1 MKIGYRLYLLCLVIC
16 CWTAGKGV
24 GQNTGKRPLAFEEFF
39 HGKMERI
46 SGVLPV
52 YRDSAKVYMEIP
64 ECLLGRE
71 LEIRAQVNKGF
82 DMVARPLESMG
93 VVYLQK
99 VDDHSIYIQRRLF
112 SERVV
117 NKNNELYEALCKSNK
132 QPVDIVYPVVAY
144 SADGMGYM
152 IDVTEMLKT
161 GDDWFKV
168 AAPQVRDQD
177 VSRARITGVH
187 EFSDG
192 VSFTIHRMYG
202 FSPERLLDNVI
213 PPRGF
218 LPLEIGCVVTLL
230 PERDMR
236 ERFADRR
243 FGYHVIS
250 FLDYSQN
257 PYRAEKDS
265 IIRKWNLGITKDS
278 RGECRKG
285 KLVNP
290 SHPLVFYIDTCC
302 PSEFVPYIK
311 EGVLAWNAAFEK
323 AGFKNA
329 LRVKMADSKTV
340 LEEQRAVIAYD
351 LSETGIRTSYTFHPK
366 TGEILSCR
374 DNIGHGFLPKELW
387 RYVLECGTVDERIR
401 KDMFHP
407 DVAGEI
413 LRSKMMRAVGS
424 VLGLKENLAG
434 SVAYTVEQVKSA
446 AWLKTYGYTASIMD
460 NNPYNYAVQ
469 ESDKVTAR
477 ELMPR
482 LGKYDCLAIEWGY
495 REFPENKNAYADR
508 EILQKKFQKC
518 SAGYM
523 FPVSQGIEVKAG
535 DLSSEPLKTLGYALD
550 NLLRLNESLGSI
562 VYPGKQYDSGWA
574 IMNANRQVIDKYGEY
589 LLQIVSCFGEKRGNV
604 PLSIEEQ
611 RGAMVL
617 LGEYLFSGDKGL
629 VSPLAKGCSWDMKT
643 TYIRQITAVFQ
654 KLLAPEVIKRMLD
667 MEQVCLENV
676 YTVDMFFKD
685 LFSML
690 FCDFKADSEVSFSR
704 MDMQVICVNTLLESG
719 ADASVPVVKW
729 KLQELHQRLKALAR
743 QHEDGAVR
751 KIYAMLSLRIE
762 KVLNK

>member
-1 MKIGYRLYLLCLVIC
+1 MLCLVIC
-16 CWTAGKGV
+16 CWTVGKGV
-24 GQNTGKRPLAFEEFF
+24 GQNTGKQPLAFEDFF
-39 HGKMERI
+39 HGKMEKI
-46 SGVLPV
+46 SGIFPV

-64 ECLLGRE
+64 EHLLGRE

-99 VDDHSIYIQRRLF
+99 VDGHSIYVQRRLF
-112 SERVV
+112 SERVA

-144 SADGMGYM
+144 SAGGKGYI

-187 EFSDG
+187 EFPDG

-230 PERDMR
+230 PEREMR
-236 ERFADRR
+236 ERFVDRR

-265 IIRKWNLGITKDS
+265 IIRKWNLGITEGS
-278 RGECRKG
+278 RGEYRKG

-329 LRVKMADSKTV
+329 LRVKMADSETV

-351 LSETGIRTSYTFHPK
+351 LSEAGILTGYTFHPK

-374 DNIGHGFLPKELW
+374 VNIGHGFLPKELW
-387 RYVLECGTVDERIR
+387 RYLLECGTVDERIR
-401 KDMFHP
+401 KDVFHP

-413 LRSKMMRAVGS
+413 LRSKMTRAVGS

-434 SVAYTVEQVKSA
+434 SVAYTAEEVKNVT
-446 AWLKTYGYTASIMD
+446 WLKARGYTASIMD

-469 ESDKVTAR
+469 KSDKVTVK

-482 LGKYDCLAIEWGY
+482 LGEYDYLAIEWGY
-495 REFPENKNAYADR
+495 REFPASKNAYMDR
-508 EILQKKFQKC
+508 EALWKTFQGY

-523 FPVSQGIEVKAG
+523 FPVSQGIEVRAG
-535 DLSSEPLKTLGYALD
+535 DLSSEPLKTLGYALN
-550 NLLRLNESLGSI
+550 NLLRLNTSLGSI
-562 VYPGKQYDSGWA
+562 VYSDKQYDSGRA
-574 IMNANRQVIDKYGEY
+574 IMEANRQLIDKYGEY
-589 LLQIVSCFGEKRGNV
+589 LLQIVSWFGEKRGNT

-611 RGAMVL
+611 REAMAL
-617 LGEYLFSGDKGL
+617 LGEYLFAGDKGL
-629 VSPLAKGCSWDMKT
+629 VSPLAKGCSWDIKAI
-643 TYIRQITAVFQ
+643 YIRQMTAVFQ
-654 KLLAPEVIKRMLD
+654 KLLAPKVMKRMLD
-667 MEQVCLENV
+667 MEQICLENI
-676 YTVDMFFKD
+676 YTADMFFKD
-685 LFSML
+685 LFSRL

-704 MDMQVICVNTLLESG
+704 MDMQVVCVNTLLESV

-729 KLQELHQRLKALAR
+729 KLQELGERLKALAG

-751 KIYAMLSLRIE
+751 KLYAMLSSRIE

>member
-1 MKIGYRLYLLCLVIC
+1 MLCLVIC
-16 CWTAGKGV
+16 CWTVGKGV
-24 GQNTGKRPLAFEEFF
+24 GQNTGKQPLAFEDFF
-39 HGKMERI
+39 HGKMEKI
-46 SGVLPV
+46 SGILPV

-64 ECLLGRE
+64 EHLLGRE

-99 VDDHSIYIQRRLF
+99 VDGHSIYVQRRLF
-112 SERVV
+112 SERVA

-144 SADGMGYM
+144 SAGGKGYI

-168 AAPQVRDQD
+168 ATPQVRDQD
-177 VSRARITGVH
+177 ASRARITGVH
-187 EFSDG
+187 EFPDG

-230 PERDMR
+230 PEREMR
-236 ERFADRR
+236 ERFVDRR

-257 PYRAEKDS
+257 PYRAESDS
-265 IIRKWNLGITKDS
+265 IIRKWNLGITEDS
-278 RGECRKG
+278 RGEYRKG

-329 LRVKMADSKTV
+329 LRVKMADSETV

-351 LSETGIRTSYTFHPK
+351 LSEAGIRTGYTFHPK

-374 DNIGHGFLPKELW
+374 VNIGHGFLPKELW
-387 RYVLECGTVDERIR
+387 RYLLECGTVDERIR
-401 KDMFHP
+401 KDVFHP

-413 LRSKMMRAVGS
+413 LRSKMTWAVGS

-434 SVAYTVEQVKSA
+434 SVAYSAEEVKNVT
-446 AWLKTYGYTASIMD
+446 WLKTRGYTASIMD

-469 ESDKVTAR
+469 KSDKVTVK

-482 LGKYDCLAIEWGY
+482 LGEYDYLAIEWGY
-495 REFPENKNAYADR
+495 REFPASKNAYMDR
-508 EILQKKFQKC
+508 EALWKKFQRY

-523 FPVSQGIEVKAG
+523 FPVSQGIEVRAG

-550 NLLRLNESLGSI
+550 NLLRLSTSLGSI
-562 VYPGKQYDSGWA
+562 VYPDKQYDSGRA
-574 IMNANRQVIDKYGEY
+574 IMEANRQLIDKYGEY
-589 LLQIVSCFGEKRGNV
+589 LLQIVSWFGEKRGDT

-611 RGAMVL
+611 REAMAL
-617 LGEYLFSGDKGL
+617 LGEYLFAGDKGL
-629 VSPLAKGCSWDMKT
+629 VSPLAKGCSWDIKSI
-643 TYIRQITAVFQ
+643 YIRQMTAVFQ
-654 KLLAPEVIKRMLD
+654 KLLAPKVLKRMLD
-667 MEQVCLENV
+667 MEQACLENI
-676 YTVDMFFKD
+676 YTADMFFKD

-704 MDMQVICVNTLLESG
+704 MDMQVVCVNTLLESV

-729 KLQELHQRLKALAR
+729 KLQELGERLKALAG
-743 QHEDGAVR
+743 QHEAGAVR
-751 KIYAMLSLRIE
+751 KVYAMLSSRIE

>member
-1 MKIGYRLYLLCLVIC
+1 MLCLVIC
-16 CWTAGKGV
+16 CWTVGKGV
-24 GQNTGKRPLAFEEFF
+24 GQNTGKQPLAFEDFF
-39 HGKMERI
+39 HGKMEKI
-46 SGVLPV
+46 SGIFPV

-64 ECLLGRE
+64 EHLLGRE

-99 VDDHSIYIQRRLF
+99 VDGHSIYVQRRLF
-112 SERVV
+112 SERVA

-144 SADGMGYM
+144 SAGGKGYI

-187 EFSDG
+187 EFPDG

-230 PERDMR
+230 PEREMR
-236 ERFADRR
+236 ERFVDRR

-265 IIRKWNLGITKDS
+265 IIRKWNLGITEGS
-278 RGECRKG
+278 REEYRKG

-329 LRVKMADSKTV
+329 LRVKMADSETV

-351 LSETGIRTSYTFHPK
+351 LSEAGIRTGYTFHPK

-374 DNIGHGFLPKELW
+374 VNIGHGFLPKELW
-387 RYVLECGTVDERIR
+387 RYLLECGTVDERIR
-401 KDMFHP
+401 KDVFHP

-413 LRSKMMRAVGS
+413 LRSKMTRAVGS

-434 SVAYTVEQVKSA
+434 SVAYTAEEVKNVT
-446 AWLKTYGYTASIMD
+446 WLKARGYTASIMD

-469 ESDKVTAR
+469 KSDKVTVK

-482 LGKYDCLAIEWGY
+482 LGEYDYLAIEWGY
-495 REFPENKNAYADR
+495 REFPASKNAYMDR
-508 EILQKKFQKC
+508 EALWKTFQGY

-523 FPVSQGIEVKAG
+523 FPVSQGIEVRAG
-535 DLSSEPLKTLGYALD
+535 DLSSEPLKTLGYALN
-550 NLLRLNESLGSI
+550 NLLRLNTSLGSI
-562 VYPGKQYDSGWA
+562 VYSDKQYDSGRA
-574 IMNANRQVIDKYGEY
+574 IMEANRQLIDKYGEY
-589 LLQIVSCFGEKRGNV
+589 LLQIVSWFGEKRGNT

-611 RGAMVL
+611 REAMAL
-617 LGEYLFSGDKGL
+617 LGEYLFAGDKGL
-629 VSPLAKGCSWDMKT
+629 VSPLAKGCSWDIKAI
-643 TYIRQITAVFQ
+643 YIRQMTAVFQ
-654 KLLAPEVIKRMLD
+654 KLLAPKVMKRMLD
-667 MEQVCLENV
+667 MEQICLENI
-676 YTVDMFFKD
+676 YTADMFFKD

-704 MDMQVICVNTLLESG
+704 MDMQVVCVNTLLESV

-729 KLQELHQRLKALAR
+729 KLQELGERLKALAG
-743 QHEDGAVR
+743 QHEAGAVR
-751 KIYAMLSLRIE
+751 KVYAMLSSRIE

>member
-1 MKIGYRLYLLCLVIC
+1 MLCLVIC
-16 CWTAGKGV
+16 CWTVGKGV
-24 GQNTGKRPLAFEEFF
+24 GQNTGKQPLAFEDFF
-39 HGKMERI
+39 HGKMEKI
-46 SGVLPV
+46 SGIFPV

-64 ECLLGRE
+64 EHLLGRE

-99 VDDHSIYIQRRLF
+99 VDGHSIYVQRRLF
-112 SERVV
+112 SERVA

-144 SADGMGYM
+144 SAGGKGYI

-187 EFSDG
+187 EFPDG

-230 PERDMR
+230 PEREMR
-236 ERFADRR
+236 ERFVDRR

-265 IIRKWNLGITKDS
+265 IIRKWNLGITEGS
-278 RGECRKG
+278 RGEYRKG

-329 LRVKMADSKTV
+329 LRVKMADSETV

-351 LSETGIRTSYTFHPK
+351 LSEAGIRTGYTFHPK

-374 DNIGHGFLPKELW
+374 VNIGHGFLPKELW
-387 RYVLECGTVDERIR
+387 RYLLECGTVDERIR
-401 KDMFHP
+401 KDVFHP

-413 LRSKMMRAVGS
+413 LRSKMTRAVGS

-434 SVAYTVEQVKSA
+434 SVAYTAEEVKNVT
-446 AWLKTYGYTASIMD
+446 WLKARGYTASIMD

-469 ESDKVTAR
+469 KSDKVTVK

-482 LGKYDCLAIEWGY
+482 LGEYDYLAIEWGY
-495 REFPENKNAYADR
+495 REFPASKNAYMDR
-508 EILQKKFQKC
+508 EALWKTFQGY

-523 FPVSQGIEVKAG
+523 FPVSQGIEVRAG
-535 DLSSEPLKTLGYALD
+535 DLSSEPLKTLGYALN
-550 NLLRLNESLGSI
+550 NLLRLNTSLGSI
-562 VYPGKQYDSGWA
+562 VYSDKQYDSGRA
-574 IMNANRQVIDKYGEY
+574 IMEANRQLIDKYGEY
-589 LLQIVSCFGEKRGNV
+589 LLQIVSWFGEKRGNT

-611 RGAMVL
+611 REAMAL
-617 LGEYLFSGDKGL
+617 LGEYLFAGDKGL
-629 VSPLAKGCSWDMKT
+629 VSPLAKGCSWDIKAI
-643 TYIRQITAVFQ
+643 YIRQMTAVFQ
-654 KLLAPEVIKRMLD
+654 KLLAPKVMKRMLD
-667 MEQVCLENV
+667 MEQICLENI
-676 YTVDMFFKD
+676 YTADMFFKD
-685 LFSML
+685 LFSRL

-704 MDMQVICVNTLLESG
+704 MDMQVVCVNTLLESV

-729 KLQELHQRLKALAR
+729 KLQELGERLKALAG

-751 KIYAMLSLRIE
+751 KLYAMLSSRIE

>member
-1 MKIGYRLYLLCLVIC
+1 MLCLVIC
-16 CWTAGKGV
+16 CWTVGKGV
-24 GQNTGKRPLAFEEFF
+24 GQNTGKQPLAFEDFF
-39 HGKMERI
+39 HGKMEKI
-46 SGVLPV
+46 SGIFPV

-64 ECLLGRE
+64 EHLLGRE

-99 VDDHSIYIQRRLF
+99 VDGHSIYVQRRLF
-112 SERVV
+112 SERVA

-144 SADGMGYM
+144 SAGGKGYI

-187 EFSDG
+187 EFPDG

-230 PERDMR
+230 PEREMR
-236 ERFADRR
+236 ERFVDRR

-265 IIRKWNLGITKDS
+265 IIRKWNLGITEGS
-278 RGECRKG
+278 RGEYRKG

-329 LRVKMADSKTV
+329 LRVKMADSETV

-351 LSETGIRTSYTFHPK
+351 LSEAGIRTGYTFHPK

-374 DNIGHGFLPKELW
+374 VNIGHGFLPKELW
-387 RYVLECGTVDERIR
+387 RYLLECGTVDERIR
-401 KDMFHP
+401 KDVFHP

-413 LRSKMMRAVGS
+413 LRSKMTRAVGS

-434 SVAYTVEQVKSA
+434 SVAYSAEEVKNVT
-446 AWLKTYGYTASIMD
+446 WLKTRGYTASIMD

-469 ESDKVTAR
+469 KSDKVTVK

-482 LGKYDCLAIEWGY
+482 LGEYDYLAIEWGY
-495 REFPENKNAYADR
+495 REFPASKNAYMDR
-508 EILQKKFQKC
+508 EALWKTFQGY

-523 FPVSQGIEVKAG
+523 FPVSQGIEVRAG
-535 DLSSEPLKTLGYALD
+535 DLSSEPLKTLGYALN
-550 NLLRLNESLGSI
+550 NLLRLNTSLGSI
-562 VYPGKQYDSGWA
+562 VYSDKQYDSGRA
-574 IMNANRQVIDKYGEY
+574 IMEANRQLIDKYGEY
-589 LLQIVSCFGEKRGNV
+589 LLQIVSWFGEKRGNT

-611 RGAMVL
+611 REAMAL
-617 LGEYLFSGDKGL
+617 LGEYLFAGDKGL
-629 VSPLAKGCSWDMKT
+629 VSPLAKGCSWDIKAI
-643 TYIRQITAVFQ
+643 YIRQMTAVFQ
-654 KLLAPEVIKRMLD
+654 KLLAPKVLKRMLD
-667 MEQVCLENV
+667 MEQACLENI
-676 YTVDMFFKD
+676 YTADMFFKD

-704 MDMQVICVNTLLESG
+704 MDMQVVCVNTLLESV

-729 KLQELHQRLKALAR
+729 KLQELGERLKALAG

-751 KIYAMLSLRIE
+751 KLYAMLSSRIE

>member
-1 MKIGYRLYLLCLVIC
+1 MLCLVIC
-16 CWTAGKGV
+16 CWTVGKGV
-24 GQNTGKRPLAFEEFF
+24 GQNTGKQPLAFEDFF
-39 HGKMERI
+39 HGKMEKI
-46 SGVLPV
+46 SGILPV

-64 ECLLGRE
+64 EHLLGRE

-99 VDDHSIYIQRRLF
+99 VDGHSIYVQRRLF
-112 SERVV
+112 SERVA

-144 SADGMGYM
+144 SAGGKGYI

-168 AAPQVRDQD
+168 ATPQVRDQD
-177 VSRARITGVH
+177 ASRARITGVH
-187 EFSDG
+187 EFPDG

-230 PERDMR
+230 PEREMR
-236 ERFADRR
+236 ERFVDRR

-265 IIRKWNLGITKDS
+265 IIRKWNLGITEDS
-278 RGECRKG
+278 RGEYRKG

-329 LRVKMADSKTV
+329 LRVKMADSETV

-351 LSETGIRTSYTFHPK
+351 LSEAGIRTGYTFHPK

-374 DNIGHGFLPKELW
+374 VNIGHGFLPKELW
-387 RYVLECGTVDERIR
+387 RYLLECGTVDERIR
-401 KDMFHP
+401 KDVFHP

-413 LRSKMMRAVGS
+413 LRSKMTWAVGS

-434 SVAYTVEQVKSA
+434 SVAYSAEEVKNVT
-446 AWLKTYGYTASIMD
+446 WLKTRGYTASIMD

-469 ESDKVTAR
+469 KSDKVTVK

-482 LGKYDCLAIEWGY
+482 LGEYDYLAIEWGY
-495 REFPENKNAYADR
+495 REFPASKNAYMDR
-508 EILQKKFQKC
+508 EALWKKFQRY

-523 FPVSQGIEVKAG
+523 FPVSQGIEVRAG
-535 DLSSEPLKTLGYALD
+535 DLSSEPLKTLGYALN
-550 NLLRLNESLGSI
+550 NLLRLNTSLGSI
-562 VYPGKQYDSGWA
+562 VYSDKQYDSGRA
-574 IMNANRQVIDKYGEY
+574 IMEANRQLIDKYGEY
-589 LLQIVSCFGEKRGNV
+589 LLQIVSWFGEKRGDT

-611 RGAMVL
+611 REAMAL
-617 LGEYLFSGDKGL
+617 LGEYLFAGDKGL
-629 VSPLAKGCSWDMKT
+629 VSPLAKGCSWDIKSI
-643 TYIRQITAVFQ
+643 YIRQMTAVFQ
-654 KLLAPEVIKRMLD
+654 KLLAPKVLKRMLD
-667 MEQVCLENV
+667 MEQACLENI
-676 YTVDMFFKD
+676 YTADMFFKD

-704 MDMQVICVNTLLESG
+704 MDMQVVCVNTLLESV

-729 KLQELHQRLKALAR
+729 KLQELGERLKALAG
-743 QHEDGAVR
+743 QHEAGAVR
-751 KIYAMLSLRIE
+751 KVYAMLSSRIE

>member
-1 MKIGYRLYLLCLVIC
+1 MLCLVIC
-16 CWTAGKGV
+16 CWTVGKGV
-24 GQNTGKRPLAFEEFF
+24 GQNTGKQPLAFEDFF
-39 HGKMERI
+39 HGKMEKI
-46 SGVLPV
+46 SGILPV

-64 ECLLGRE
+64 EHLLGRE

-99 VDDHSIYIQRRLF
+99 VDGHSIYVQRRLF
-112 SERVV
+112 SERVA

-144 SADGMGYM
+144 SAGGKGYI

-168 AAPQVRDQD
+168 ATPQVRDQD
-177 VSRARITGVH
+177 ASRARITGVH
-187 EFSDG
+187 EFPDG

-230 PERDMR
+230 PEREMR
-236 ERFADRR
+236 ERFVDRR

-265 IIRKWNLGITKDS
+265 IIRKWNLGITEDS
-278 RGECRKG
+278 RGEYRKG

-329 LRVKMADSKTV
+329 LRVKMADSETV

-351 LSETGIRTSYTFHPK
+351 LSEAGIRTGYTFHPK

-374 DNIGHGFLPKELW
+374 VNIGHGFLPKELW
-387 RYVLECGTVDERIR
+387 RYLLECGTVDERIR
-401 KDMFHP
+401 KDVFHP

-413 LRSKMMRAVGS
+413 LRSKMTRAVGS

-434 SVAYTVEQVKSA
+434 SVAYTAEEVKNVT
-446 AWLKTYGYTASIMD
+446 WLKARGYTASIMD

-469 ESDKVTAR
+469 KSDKVTVK

-482 LGKYDCLAIEWGY
+482 LGEYDYLAIEWGY
-495 REFPENKNAYADR
+495 REFPASKNAYMDR
-508 EILQKKFQKC
+508 EALWKTFQGY

-523 FPVSQGIEVKAG
+523 FPVSQGIEVRAG
-535 DLSSEPLKTLGYALD
+535 DLSSEPLKTLGYALN
-550 NLLRLNESLGSI
+550 NLLRLNTSLGSI
-562 VYPGKQYDSGWA
+562 VYSDKQYDSGRA
-574 IMNANRQVIDKYGEY
+574 IMEANRQLIDKYGEY
-589 LLQIVSCFGEKRGNV
+589 LLQIVSWFGEKRGDT

-611 RGAMVL
+611 REAMAL
-617 LGEYLFSGDKGL
+617 LGEYLFAGDKGL
-629 VSPLAKGCSWDMKT
+629 VSPLAKGCSWDIKSI
-643 TYIRQITAVFQ
+643 YIRQMTAVFQ
-654 KLLAPEVIKRMLD
+654 KLLAPKVLKRMLD
-667 MEQVCLENV
+667 MEQACLENI
-676 YTVDMFFKD
+676 YTADMFFKD

-704 MDMQVICVNTLLESG
+704 MDMQVVCVNTLLESV

-729 KLQELHQRLKALAR
+729 KLQELGERLKALAG
-743 QHEDGAVR
+743 QHEAGAVR
-751 KIYAMLSLRIE
+751 KVYAMLSSRIE